1 MPHSPPQME
10 EDSFHPSSCETPPTP
25 APQQDSNFDSLTV
38 RSGDDFQDN
47 GTGPRNLWTKR
58 IMAIW
63 RNRSDDYGPSS
74 AMHPSKRKWKN
85 KVNHKASCDSD
96 KAIQNPTRM
105 KRKRE
110 RIIEDSCKN
119 PHTYRAPQC
128 RTFH

>member
-10 EDSFHPSSCETPPTP
+10 EDSFHPSSCETPPPTP

-47 GTGPRNLWTKR
+47 GTGPTSLRTKR

-63 RNRSDDYGPSS
+63 RNRSGDYGPSS
-74 AMHPSKRKWKN
+74 AMHPSKRKRKN

-96 KAIQNPTRM
+96 KASQNPTRM
-105 KRKRE
+105 KHKRE
-110 RIIEDSCKN
+110 WIIEDSCKN

-128 RTFH
+128 RM